1 MEQKSKYEIEIEKFR
16 HVFSEIKNK
25 RVAIYGMGRRSA
37 TLLPGITDFNI
48 VGVLDRDESNVGKEL
63 CGIKVISIKDVST
76 DADVI
81 IINSDPSNYE
91 IIYKR
96 IAKDVIVPVYY
107 ADGRLACLSDKDT
120 SYEQNE
126 YWQSSYQELK
136 DKIDKVEVV
145 SFDIFDTLIMRK
157 IFSPEDVFRLLEE
170 KVRVELKLDCEI
182 ANVRAQAASMCGS
195 YATINEIYQYIKQ
208 QTNLIDKNIIDI
220 MQLEKDIDID
230 LCITRRDIADLY
242 EYCLTC
248 GKEVYLISDMYY
260 TLQDIKRI
268 LDKCGVKVP
277 DDEHIWIS
285 CEKKADKVSGS
296 LWEKYSKLVSKDIRC
311 LHIGDNKTGDAKNP
325 VIYGIDS
332 YYIMSAKDMLMKSSI
347 SELASSV
354 NTVSDSICLGLVA
367 AKLFNSPFALCS
379 TNGKVS
385 YDDSEIYGYCV
396 YGPLLEKFLIWLYY
410 NSRKDGIDKLLFFA
424 RDGYFLEKD
433 YKVVSELL
441 NDGYEQDWC
450 YLPISRRLIY
460 MATMENEDDFKRVVA
475 FPYVGTFAEYMKS
488 RFGIIVTEVTSEYNN
503 RQINAVGDSKDI
515 LEWIQPY
522 KDEIIKKAKRER
534 ENYLRYLKTDGDMQ
548 KGLTYGTVD
557 LGYYGTNQYYLQRL
571 TGIKTKGY
579 CFYACLGKDNVYIS
593 DISMTGC
600 FQYGD
605 DYTAEKSIVRKKN
618 MYIGTFIT
626 APHGMISYIDNQ
638 GKMICKPD
646 GKSQEYFDIKEK
658 VNCGAV
664 DFIVNYI
671 NIYKAVL
678 AVNSKEHKK
687 LMQDRRES
695 LEDNLFCNVLNGICN
710 VSNDI
715 LEGFYFDNDFVG
727 GKEIKLEI

>member
-1 MEQKSKYEIEIEKFR
+1 MEQKSKYEIEIENFR

-25 RVAIYGMGRRSA
+25 RVAIYGMGRCSA

-76 DADVI
+76 DADAI

-96 IAKDVIVPVYY
+96 IAKDVIIPVYY
-107 ADGRLACLSDKDT
+107 ADGRLACISDKDT

-182 ANVRAQAASMCGS
+182 SNVRAQAASMCGS

-296 LWEKYSKLVSKDIRC
+296 LWEKYSKLVSKDIKC

-332 YYIMSAKDMLMKSSI
+332 YYIMSAKDMFMNSSI
-347 SELASSV
+347 SELASNV
-354 NTVSDSICLGLVA
+354 NTVSDSICLGLVV

-385 YDDSEIYGYCV
+385 FEDSEIYGYCL

-410 NSRKDGIDKLLFFA
+410 NSRKDGIEKLLFFA

-450 YLPISRRLIY
+450 YLPISRRCIY

-593 DISMTGC
+593 DISMTSC

-618 MYIGTFIT
+618 MYIETFIT

-671 NIYKAVL
+671 NIYKVVL

-695 LEDNLFCNVLNGICN
+695 LEDNLFYNILNGICN

>member
-424 RDGYFLEKD
+424 RAGYFLEKD

-618 MYIGTFIT
+618 MYIETFIT

>member
-1 MEQKSKYEIEIEKFR
+1 M
-16 HVFSEIKNK
+16 
-25 RVAIYGMGRRSA
+25 
-37 TLLPGITDFNI
+37 
-48 VGVLDRDESNVGKEL
+48 
-63 CGIKVISIKDVST
+63 
-76 DADVI
+76 
-81 IINSDPSNYE
+81 
-91 IIYKR
+91 
-96 IAKDVIVPVYY
+96 
-107 ADGRLACLSDKDT
+107 
-120 SYEQNE
+120 
-126 YWQSSYQELK
+126 
-136 DKIDKVEVV
+136 
-145 SFDIFDTLIMRK
+145 
-157 IFSPEDVFRLLEE
+157 
-170 KVRVELKLDCEI
+170 
-182 ANVRAQAASMCGS
+182 
-195 YATINEIYQYIKQ
+195 
-208 QTNLIDKNIIDI
+208 
-220 MQLEKDIDID
+220 
-230 LCITRRDIADLY
+230 
-242 EYCLTC
+242 
-248 GKEVYLISDMYY
+248 
-260 TLQDIKRI
+260 
-268 LDKCGVKVP
+268 
-277 DDEHIWIS
+277 
-285 CEKKADKVSGS
+285 
-296 LWEKYSKLVSKDIRC
+296 
-311 LHIGDNKTGDAKNP
+311 
-325 VIYGIDS
+325 
-332 YYIMSAKDMLMKSSI
+332 
-347 SELASSV
+347 
-354 NTVSDSICLGLVA
+354 
-367 AKLFNSPFALCS
+367 
-379 TNGKVS
+379 
-385 YDDSEIYGYCV
+385 
-396 YGPLLEKFLIWLYY
+396 YY

-618 MYIGTFIT
+618 MYIETFIT

>member
-136 DKIDKVEVV
+136 DKIDKVEIV

-347 SELASSV
+347 LELASSV

-367 AKLFNSPFALCS
+367 AKLFNSQFALCS

-618 MYIGTFIT
+618 MYIETFIT

>member
-367 AKLFNSPFALCS
+367 AKLFNSLFALCS

-618 MYIGTFIT
+618 MYIETFIT

>member
-1 MEQKSKYEIEIEKFR
+1 MEYKLTEDWKD
-16 HVFSEIKNK
+16 VKNL
-25 RVAIYGMGRRSA
+25 VIYGFGKVAHDNLQFFKNNFSIVCIVDSDKEKS
-37 TLLPGITDFNI
+37 GI
-48 VGVLDRDESNVGKEL
+48 VYK
-63 CGIKVISIKDVST
+63 GIKVKHISEAKEELRGYKIVIMTANRNAALVGEDLKKLGLHDGKDFCSMEQFLTEWFWSYKKKVCLMEVHST
-76 DADVI
+76 I
-81 IINSDPSNYE
+81 TSRCTLRCKHCNMFMPY
-91 IIYKR
+91 YKEHV
-96 IAKDVIVPVYY
+96 DY
-107 ADGRLACLSDKDT
+107 
-120 SYEQNE
+120 
-126 YWQSSYQELK
+126 
-136 DKIDKVEVV
+136 
-145 SFDIFDTLIMRK
+145 
-157 IFSPEDVFRLLEE
+157 
-170 KVRVELKLDCEI
+170 
-182 ANVRAQAASMCGS
+182 
-195 YATINEIYQYIKQ
+195 
-208 QTNLIDKNIIDI
+208 
-220 MQLEKDIDID
+220 
-230 LCITRRDIADLY
+230 LY
-242 EYCLTC
+242 EYCIKC
-248 GKEVYLISDMYY
+248 KKEVYFISDMYY
-260 TLQDIKRI
+260 TLQDIKYI
-268 LDKCGVKVP
+268 LDKCGVTIP

-285 CEKKADKVSGS
+285 CEKKCDKVSGS
-296 LWEKYSKLVSKDIRC
+296 IWKEYSELVGKDIKC
-311 LHIGDNKTGDAKNP
+311 LHIGDNKTGDVENPAK
-325 VIYGIDS
+325 YGIDS
-332 YYIMSAKDMLMKSSI
+332 YYVMSAKDMFMNSSI
-347 SELASSV
+347 SELASNV
-354 NTVSDSICLGLVA
+354 NTVSDSICLGLVV

-385 YDDSEIYGYCV
+385 FEDSEIYGYCV

-410 NSRKDGIDKLLFFA
+410 NSRKDGIEKLLFFA

-450 YLPISRRLIY
+450 YLPISRRCIY

-503 RQINAVGDSKDI
+503 RQINVVGDSKDI
-515 LEWIQPY
+515 LEWIQLY

-593 DISMTGC
+593 DISMTSC

-618 MYIGTFIT
+618 MYIETFIT

-671 NIYKAVL
+671 NIYKVVL

-695 LEDNLFCNVLNGICN
+695 LEDNLFYNILNGICN